1 MITQLTQQVSAQAQ
15 EALNGAIKMDKLA
28 EWIND
33 LKITWPVILGS
44 VGISLLLGGV
54 YLLFLR
60 VFAGLIVWI
69 CIIVFFLALA
79 ALGYLCLL
87 KSQEYDKTIK

>member
-1 MITQLTQQVSAQAQ
+1 MHLYFYEIYR
-15 EALNGAIKMDKLA
+15 
-28 EWIND
+28 
-33 LKITWPVILGS
+33 
-44 VGISLLLGGV
+44 GV

>member
-44 VGISLLLGGV
+44 VGISLLLG
-54 YLLFLR
+54 Y
-60 VFAGLIVWI
+60 
-69 CIIVFFLALA
+69 
-79 ALGYLCLL
+79 
-87 KSQEYDKTIK
+87 